1 MTRIG
6 KVICAAALVCGL
18 TMPAVAVGPAV
29 PDLTG
34 NHWQHSAKNEKLA
47 FLYGASSI
55 VVIDQLIAQRQGV
68 EPSRFVAA
76 WMKAFGDSSLTQV
89 QERLD
94 AWYAGH
100 PEQVDRG
107 VFDVLWHEFMAPAG
121 EPDSRKTG
129 ATQ

>member
-47 FLYGASSI
+47 FLY
-55 VVIDQLIAQRQGV
+55 
-68 EPSRFVAA
+68 
-76 WMKAFGDSSLTQV
+76 
-89 QERLD
+89 
-94 AWYAGH
+94 
-100 PEQVDRG
+100 
-107 VFDVLWHEFMAPAG
+107 
-121 EPDSRKTG
+121 
-129 ATQ
+129 